1 MRIVTIENILL
12 CIGEQSIFG
21 TNISSITPPPP
32 PIFPPLGV
40 RIFKLINKVAAFIS
54 PTQPI
59 RNPFYGILLVAAYA
73 ILYHPDYSIGSNCM
87 LRKVEDS

>member
-12 CIGEQSIFG
+12 LYRG
-21 TNISSITPPPP
+21 TVYIWDEYFQYHPATPPSSL
-32 PIFPPLGV
+32 PLGV